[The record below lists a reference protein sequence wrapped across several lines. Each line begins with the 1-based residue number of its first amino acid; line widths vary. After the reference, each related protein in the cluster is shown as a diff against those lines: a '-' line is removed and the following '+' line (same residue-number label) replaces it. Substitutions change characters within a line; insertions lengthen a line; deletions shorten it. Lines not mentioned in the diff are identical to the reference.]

1 MIKPPEVKNYF
12 LPKNAPEPV
21 KNFNWGE
28 LRNYHGI
35 PKNGL
40 LNKKIAKNLIHGYY
54 ACVSSIDFLIGRIFK
69 KLDETGLRKNTI
81 VVLMSDHGFNLSE
94 HTFWCKHINF
104 ETSTRTM
111 LVIDVP
117 NFKSGSTE
125 SIVELVDIYPT
136 LVELC
141 KLDSPNHSLD
151 GQSILK
157 VLNYPKYEK
166 KDTAKTKYKY

>member
-1 MIKPPEVKNYF
+1 M
-12 LPKNAPEPV
+12 
-21 KNFNWGE
+21 
-28 LRNYHGI
+28 
-35 PKNGL
+35 
-40 LNKKIAKNLIHGYY
+40 
-54 ACVSSIDFLIGRIFK
+54 
-69 KLDETGLRKNTI
+69 RKNTI

-117 NFKSGSTE
+117 NLQSGLTE

-141 KLDSPNHSLD
+141 QLDSPNHSLD
-151 GQSILK
+151 GKSILPI
-157 VLNYPKYEK
+157 LNDPEFEIKNY
-166 KDTAKTKYKY
+166 AISKYKNGISLIEKNFSYTEWLNPNKEVYSKMFFDKTNDPNENINQVDNPYYIEKISKMEENLKNSLGKNFWDKPTWSY